1 MDFPYLQAR
10 GFIGVSRI
18 QKWGCAHQK
27 QRVHNHQTIKNPSN
41 QHTLGFLSIKQPVF
55 RNRHGD
61 MIRISWR
68 IKDEYIMMGFDQQE
82 IHIKATIIGTILGYT
97 IRTGDIW
104 CYSNIKNEEFMGK
117 QWGSHW
123 VIWGSSTQINPH
135 TVFTYSKSHWFCVQI
150 GKNWLVLWKKK

>member
-1 MDFPYLQAR
+1 
-10 GFIGVSRI
+10 
-18 QKWGCAHQK
+18 
-27 QRVHNHQTIKNPSN
+27 
-41 QHTLGFLSIKQPVF
+41 
-55 RNRHGD
+55 
-61 MIRISWR
+61 
-68 IKDEYIMMGFDQQE
+68 MMGFDQQE

-123 VIWGSSTQINPH
+123 VIWGSSTQVNPH

-150 GKNWLVLWKKK
+150 GKNWVSSLKKKVDDYVARTTSDKQITKKDHH